1 MNTYICINVHIY
13 VLIGT
18 VYYMLLQHCFR
29 QKLLGDHRKK
39 EGIKWHMILH
49 MPFYINY
56 FGPSHLWDMV
66 RYEKAHGG
74 VKDSFANTSQRFGTA
89 SIEILRKRRIAY
101 VVSSEAKRIKM
112 EDVTTNFVPVHK
124 RKKKLEYE
132 TESGISF
139 ESYDGTLHRH
149 EIICRN
155 GMWTWKGNL
164 CPFINPLLSK
174 DALHNMITKFITDE
188 ENSPKKYNGI
198 IHILVQIIHKYV

>member
-1 MNTYICINVHIY
+1 
-13 VLIGT
+13 
-18 VYYMLLQHCFR
+18 MLLQHCFR

-39 EGIKWHMILH
+39 DGIKWHMILH

-89 SIEILRKRRIAY
+89 SMEILRKRTIAT
-101 VVSSEAKRIKM
+101 VVCSEAKRFKM
-112 EDVTTNFVPVHK
+112 EDNKGKYVLVQN
-124 RKKKLEYE
+124 RKKQSLVYE
-132 TESGISF
+132 TDSGISF

-149 EIICRN
+149 EIVYQQR
-155 GMWTWKGNL
+155 MWTWKGKM

-174 DALHNMITKFITDE
+174 EDLHNMISNYIPNDDSE
-188 ENSPKKYNGI
+188 KKINGTNTYKCAI
-198 IHILVQIIHKYV
+198 NT